1 MPTVSVIGGRGYC
14 SPRHG
19 RAAARRP
26 PSRPGVC
33 PDPCGSD
40 IDRNLRAVAQGF
52 QYDAIADRIAQLAPQ
67 RVLDWGAGW
76 GQMTQRIRARGVTC
90 EAYDYWPDVPAGVDA
105 HEGFEDVPVLH
116 TSEPV
121 ALPYGDGEFDLVLSC
136 GVLEHVSDPAASLVE
151 LHRVTAPGGRLLIY
165 NLPNRF
171 SYLERIARHTGRY
184 YHGSLEHDRV
194 YTRRSAKAIV
204 AGAGWHVDDA
214 RLRNLLPLGVPNE
227 TLNRIATPVW
237 RISQAL
243 SHVPILSLVATS
255 VEVEAT
261 RPGALALAPPAAVTV

>member
-1 MPTVSVIGGRGYC
+1 VSE
-14 SPRHG
+14 
-19 RAAARRP
+19 
-26 PSRPGVC
+26 
-33 PDPCGSD
+33 

-76 GQMTQRIRARGVTC
+76 GQMTQRIRARGITC
-90 EAYDYWPDVPAGVDA
+90 EAYDYWPDKPAGVDA
-105 HEGFEDVPVLH
+105 HPGFEDVQVRH
-116 TSEPV
+116 STETV

-151 LHRVTAPGGRLLIY
+151 LHRITAPGGRLLIY

-171 SYLERIARHTGRY
+171 SYLERIAQYSGRY
-184 YHGSLEHDRV
+184 YHGALEHDRV
-194 YTRRSAKAIV
+194 YTRRSAAAIV
-204 AGAGWHVDDA
+204 AGAGWRVEEA
-214 RLRNLLPLGVPNE
+214 RLRNLLPLSIPNE
-227 TLNRIATPVW
+227 TLNRFATPVW
-237 RISQAL
+237 KISQAL

-261 RPGALALAPPAAVTV
+261 RPGPLTLAPPTAAATATATA